1 MRLISQSV
9 LNGSSLLTPI
19 QTTHIWDCLPLETKR
34 AALLMAESTRNHL
47 EEIRL
52 RTGREA
58 TVTLDGKEQILSRD
72 GKLYI
77 SDDLSRGIT
86 CTAEHLLYTVEKA
99 ADGFVY
105 SAEETI
111 RQGFITIRGGHRLG
125 LCGHVICN
133 QDGISSMNGFSS
145 ICIRIARDVQ
155 KISQEGKNVIC
166 YDCKLHNTLI
176 ISSPLVGKTTYLRDL
191 IRTLSSDGIRIGICD
206 ERSEIAALI
215 QGEPQ
220 FALGHFVDVID
231 GCPKAEAAMMLL
243 RSMSPQMIAM
253 DEITAPQDVEA
264 ICRAANCGVRIIA
277 TAHADDICELHK
289 RKLYAQLLENQLFSR
304 VLHLERRGTER
315 ICTAYAIEDSVMS

>member
-1 MRLISQSV
+1 MHLISQSV
-9 LNGSSLLTPI
+9 LSPSSLLSPRQI
-19 QTTHIWDCLPLETKR
+19 THIFDCLPSEMKR
-34 AALLMAESTRNHL
+34 AALLMTESTRNHL
-47 EEIRL
+47 EEFRL

-77 SDDLSRGIT
+77 SDDLSRGMI
-86 CTAEHLLYTVEKA
+86 CTAEHLLNTVEKA

-125 LCGHVICN
+125 LCGHVVVN

-166 YDCKLHNTLI
+166 SDSRLHNTLI

-191 IRTLSSDGIRIGICD
+191 IRMLSSDGIRIGVCD

-215 QGEPQ
+215 HGEPQ
-220 FALGHFVDVID
+220 FELGHFVDVID

-253 DEITAPQDVEA
+253 DEITAPQDIEA
-264 ICRAANCGVRIIA
+264 ICQAANCGVRILA
-277 TAHADDICELHK
+277 TAHANDICELRK
-289 RKLYAQLLENQLFSR
+289 RKLYAALLENQLFSR
-304 VLHLERRGTER
+304 VLHLERHGTER
-315 ICTAYAIEDSVMS
+315 RCTAYAMEDSGMS